1 MRKNNGITLI
11 ALIITVILLLI
22 LVGVSVNLLIK
33 GDLFGSAE
41 KAVSGTNA
49 KVEEQQSR
57 VDDLMGEL
65 SQAEIFAE
73 GIEPKLKYKVFGNEI
88 LVYLEHSLYD
98 YVSQKSLNEKEQI
111 YAEIEFKASNI
122 EDVIRDQ
129 FNNDREEYENFVIE
143 DEDFDYGNYGYED
156 ALNSAVMWRYNQEWY
171 FLEFSKK
178 ILNINNISRTDLE
191 KEDRIASIENV
202 TKEEVRNVVQR
213 MANKQNWSYSKML
226 DLMLTQ
232 SEMHQMS
239 ENDIDNAMNVK
250 LTLPNGNVE
259 MFYYD
264 DEYYY
269 QTYEVGQYK
278 FIAENYK
285 GKKSDVTVPVEGAKF
300 KVRISDTDIRTYEF
314 FPGQTWED
322 FIGGETEIRVM
333 NDGSKFYYYVYLVGY
348 YNSSFETEKVLWFK
362 NDAYD
367 DVRIYNEIIADTTY
381 DLVEGP
387 GM

>member
-57 VDDLMGEL
+57 VDDLMEEL

-98 YVSQKSLNEKEQI
+98 YVSQKSLNEKEQM
-111 YAEIEFKASNI
+111 YAKVKFKASSI
-122 EDVIRDQ
+122 EDVIKDQ
-129 FNNDREEYENFVIE
+129 FNNDREEYESFVIE
-143 DEDFDYGNYGYED
+143 YEDLDYGNYRYED
-156 ALNSAVMWRYNQEWY
+156 ALNLAVMEANELEWY

-202 TKEEVRNVVQR
+202 TREEVRNVAQM
-213 MANKQNWSYSKML
+213 MANKQDWSYSKML

-232 SEMHQMS
+232 SEIRQLS

-250 LTLPNGNVE
+250 LTLPNGKIE
-259 MFYYD
+259 RFFYD

-269 QTYEVGQYK
+269 QTHEVGQYK

-300 KVRISDTDIRTYEF
+300 KVRISDTDIRTYDF

-322 FIGGETEIRVM
+322 FIGGETETRVM
-333 NDGSKFYYYVYLVGY
+333 NDGSKFYYYHYLVGY
-348 YNSSFETEKVLWFK
+348 YNSSFETGKVLWFK
-362 NDAYD
+362 NNSYD
-367 DVRIYNEIIADTTY
+367 DVNTDNEIIADTTY
-381 DLVEGP
+381 DLAEMP